1 MNTCTAPPIVAN
13 WYLLESCCVDGLG
26 LGQLWQSGSTPLL
39 FKAQIVLNNYES
51 NCLRDWLS
59 QRWKAQSL
67 QHTTIALQHDQRLM
81 LNLPLEAPSIQTAVE
96 QFRAW
101 LSSTLK
107 EREQA
112 IQAR

>member
-1 MNTCTAPPIVAN
+1 MITCSATPIAAN

-26 LGQLWQSGSTPLL
+26 LGQLWQSGSSPIL

-59 QRWKAQSL
+59 QRWKARSL
-67 QHTTIALQHDQRLM
+67 ERTTIVLQHDQRLM
-81 LNLPLEAPSIQTAVE
+81 LNLPLEAASIQKAVE
-96 QFRAW
+96 QFRTW

>member
-1 MNTCTAPPIVAN
+1 MITCTVPPIVAN

-26 LGQLWQSGSTPLL
+26 LGQLWQSGSSPVS

-59 QRWKAQSL
+59 QRWSARSL
-67 QHTTIALQHDQRLM
+67 ERTTIALQHDQRLM
-81 LNLPLEAPSIQTAVE
+81 LNLPLEAPSIQQAVE
-96 QFRAW
+96 QFRLW
-101 LSSTLK
+101 ISLTLK

-112 IQAR
+112 IESR